1 VIPKRTVLLIV
12 LSIVLISIA
21 VRYPL
26 VEHERNQ
33 TDSYFIHQLSYS
45 IVDSGYAK
53 WTFSAFSYVGYY
65 PFSYPSGM
73 PFLVAEV
80 SSLTGLNIESCIL
93 LTDFVLASVFCLAC
107 FVLARQFLRR
117 PEYVLLATLLVT
129 LGSRFVDTSYWNAS
143 ARVPFVVL
151 FTLVVFVSFR
161 AAAMGQKRLFILAGI
176 LAVGCLAMHHMAVLL
191 VLFGVGY
198 LLAAFET
205 FYFLERFSLH
215 RRRMAVAF
223 NVVSGLSIV
232 VFVVGFSGRFGI
244 PGFSSFEK
252 TYLLDINPTALS
264 IILNMAASY
273 TNQIGF
279 ILLFALMGM
288 PSLFR
293 SSRLTLE
300 TLFPLAVLIVFIPVM
315 GSGLYVSMLLAP
327 FIAILGTMWIAKLL
341 MSSRRRF
348 TVLSIIVLLIVS
360 SVALPM
366 WSTQRWNENEYPSGQ
381 TVNVDDQIFND
392 GTYLRVNFKGTAA
405 ISNVDTTTSEL
416 AAIGHVTFL
425 GSGVWMALSGDV
437 TRGDI
442 ARNLTWSAEPFP
454 RNLYVWFEYP
464 QQPSVNF
471 FVLGLMISGV
481 AFVKGSTSDQSLY
494 YLNHPKLVVAV
505 DSLRPSEYVDLYSIN
520 PATFLTEIERSTT
533 EVDTTKANQQFS
545 SYECYQTA
553 ELTLYLVQLPSW

>member
-1 VIPKRTVLLIV
+1 MIPRRTVLLTV
-12 LSIVLISIA
+12 LSIVLIAIA

-93 LTDFVLASVFCLAC
+93 LTNFFLASVFSLTC

-143 ARVPFVVL
+143 ARGPFVVL

-161 AAAMGQKRLFILAGI
+161 AVAMGQSRLFILAGI

-191 VLFGVGY
+191 VLFGIGY

-205 FYFLERFSLH
+205 HYFLERFSLH

-223 NVVSGLSIV
+223 NVVSGLSVV
-232 VFVVGFSGRFGI
+232 VFAVGFSERFGT
-244 PGFSSFEK
+244 PGFSSFEE
-252 TYLLDINPTALS
+252 TSFLDINPTALS

-279 ILLFALMGM
+279 ILLFALMGI

-293 SSRLTLE
+293 SSRLSLE
-300 TLFPLAVLIVFIPVM
+300 TLFPLAVLIVFIPIL

-341 MSSRRRF
+341 ESSRRRL
-348 TVLSIIVLLIVS
+348 TVLSIIALLIVS
-360 SVALPM
+360 SAALPI
-366 WSTQRWNENEYPSGQ
+366 WSTQRWNEKEYLSGK
-381 TVNVDDQIFND
+381 TVNVDDQVFND
-392 GTYLRVNFKGTAA
+392 ATYLRVNFKGNAA

-425 GSGVWMALSGDV
+425 GSGLSMVLSGDV
-437 TRGDI
+437 TREDI
-442 ARNLTWSAEPFP
+442 VKNLKWSDTPFP
-454 RNLYVWFEYP
+454 RNLYMWFEYP
-464 QQPSVNF
+464 QQPSVDF
-471 FVLGLMISGV
+471 FVLGLMIAGV
-481 AFVKGSTSDQSLY
+481 GFAAGPQSSNGATDY
-494 YLNHPKLVVAV
+494 YLNHPKFVVAV

-520 PATFLTEIERSTT
+520 HAGFLAEIERSTT
-533 EVDTTKANQQFS
+533 NANQQFS

-553 ELTLYLVQLPSW
+553 GLTLYLVQLPF

>member
-1 VIPKRTVLLIV
+1 MIIPKRTVLLTV
-12 LSIVLISIA
+12 LSIVLIAIA

-33 TDSYFIHQLSYS
+33 ADSYFIHQLSDS

-53 WTFSAFSYVGYY
+53 WTFSVFSYVGYY

-93 LTDFVLASVFCLAC
+93 LTNFVLASLFCLAC
-107 FVLARQFLRR
+107 FVLARQFLRK
-117 PEYVLLATLLVT
+117 PEYVLLVTLLATL
-129 LGSRFVDTSYWNAS
+129 GPRFVDTSYWDAS
-143 ARVPFVVL
+143 ARGPFVVL
-151 FTLVVFVSFR
+151 FTIVVFASFR
-161 AAAMGQKRLFILAGI
+161 AVAMGQPRLFILAGI
-176 LAVGCLAMHHMAVLL
+176 LALGSLAMHHMAVLL

-198 LLAAFET
+198 LLAAFEAY
-205 FYFLERFSLH
+205 YFLERFSLH
-215 RRRMAVAF
+215 RRGMAVAF

-279 ILLFALMGM
+279 ILLFALMGI

-300 TLFPLAVLIVFIPVM
+300 TLFPLAVLIVFIPIL

-327 FIAILGTMWIAKLL
+327 FIAILGSMWIAKL
-341 MSSRRRF
+341 MESSRRKL
-348 TVLSIIVLLIVS
+348 TVLSTIVLLIVS
-360 SVALPM
+360 SAALPM

-381 TVNVDDQIFND
+381 TVSVDDQIFND
-392 GTYLRVNFKGTAA
+392 ATYLRVNFEGIDA

-416 AAIGHVTFL
+416 AAIGHVIFL
-425 GSGVWMALSGDV
+425 GSGISMVLSGDV
-437 TRGDI
+437 TREDI
-442 ARNLTWSAEPFP
+442 VRNLTWSAEPFP
-454 RNLYVWFEYP
+454 RNLYVWFDYP
-464 QQPSVNF
+464 QQPRVDIL
-471 FVLGLMISGV
+471 VYGLMIRGV
-481 AFVKGSTSDQSLY
+481 GFVAGPQSSQGATEY
-494 YLNHPKLVVAV
+494 YLNHPKFVVAV
-505 DSLRPSEYVDLYSIN
+505 DSLRPLEYVGLYSISH
-520 PATFLTEIERSTT
+520 ASFLTEIERSTT
-533 EVDTTKANQQFS
+533 NANPQFS

-553 ELTLYLVQLPSW
+553 ELTLYLVQLPL

>member
-1 VIPKRTVLLIV
+1 MISKRTVLLIL
-12 LSIVLISIA
+12 LSIVLIAIA

-33 TDSYFIHQLSYS
+33 TDSYFIHRLSCS

-93 LTDFVLASVFCLAC
+93 LTNFFLASVFSLTC

-143 ARVPFVVL
+143 ARGSFVVIS
-151 FTLVVFVSFR
+151 TLVVFVSFR
-161 AAAMGQKRLFILAGI
+161 AAAMGQNRLFILAGI

-198 LLAAFET
+198 LLAAFQT
-205 FYFLERFSLH
+205 HYFLERFSLH

-244 PGFSSFEK
+244 PSFSGFEK
-252 TYLLDINPTALS
+252 TSLLDINPTALS
-264 IILNMAASY
+264 IILNMAVSY

-279 ILLFALMGM
+279 ILLFALIGI

-300 TLFPLAVLIVFIPVM
+300 TLYPLAVLIVFIPVL
-315 GSGLYVSMLLAP
+315 GSSLYVSMLLAP
-327 FIAILGTMWIAKLL
+327 FVAILGSMWIAKLL
-341 MSSRRRF
+341 ESSRRRL
-348 TVLSIIVLLIVS
+348 TVLSIIALLIVS
-360 SVALPM
+360 SAALPI
-366 WSTQRWNENEYPSGQ
+366 WSTQRWNEKEYLSGK
-381 TVNVDDQIFND
+381 TVNVDDQVFND
-392 GTYLRVNFKGTAA
+392 ATYLRVNFKGNAA

-425 GSGVWMALSGDV
+425 GSGLSMVLSGDV
-437 TRGDI
+437 TREDI
-442 ARNLTWSAEPFP
+442 LRNLTWSAAPFP

-464 QQPSVNF
+464 QQPSVDF
-471 FVLGLMISGV
+471 FVLGLMVTGV
-481 AFVKGSTSDQSLY
+481 GFVAGPHNSDDATEY
-494 YLNHPKLVVAV
+494 YLNHPKFVVAV

-520 PATFLTEIERSTT
+520 HANFLTEMERSTT
-533 EVDTTKANQQFS
+533 NANKEFS

-553 ELTLYLVQLPSW
+553 GLTLYLVQLPF

>member
-1 VIPKRTVLLIV
+1 MV
-12 LSIVLISIA
+12 LSIVLIAIA

-80 SSLTGLNIESCIL
+80 SSLTGLSIESCIL
-93 LTDFVLASVFCLAC
+93 LTDFVLASLFCLVC

-143 ARVPFVVL
+143 ARGPFVVL
-151 FTLVVFVSFR
+151 FTLVVFLSFR
-161 AAAMGQKRLFILAGI
+161 AVAMGQNRLFILAGI

-191 VLFGVGY
+191 VLFGIGY

-205 FYFLERFSLH
+205 HYFLERFSLH

-232 VFVVGFSGRFGI
+232 VFVVGFSERFGT
-244 PGFSSFEK
+244 PGFSSFEE
-252 TYLLDINPTALS
+252 TSLLDINPTALS

-279 ILLFALMGM
+279 ILLFALMGI

-293 SSRLTLE
+293 SSRLCIE
-300 TLFPLAVLIVFIPVM
+300 TLFPLAVLIVFIPVL

-327 FIAILGTMWIAKLL
+327 VVAILGTMWIAKLL
-341 MSSRRRF
+341 ESSRRRL
-348 TVLSIIVLLIVS
+348 TVLSIIALLIVS
-360 SVALPM
+360 SAALPM
-366 WSTQRWNENEYPSGQ
+366 WSTQRWNEKEYLSGK
-381 TVNVDDQIFND
+381 TVNVDDQVFND
-392 GTYLRVNFKGTAA
+392 ATYLRVNFKGNAA
-405 ISNVDTTTSEL
+405 ISNVDTTASEL

-425 GSGVWMALSGDV
+425 GSGISMVLSGDV
-437 TRGDI
+437 TREDI
-442 ARNLTWSAEPFP
+442 LRNLKWSDAPFP
-454 RNLYVWFEYP
+454 RNLYMWFEYP
-464 QQPSVNF
+464 QQPSVEF
-471 FVLGLMISGV
+471 LVLALMITGV
-481 AFVKGSTSDQSLY
+481 RFVAGPQSSHDATEY
-494 YLNHPKLVVAV
+494 YLNHPKFVVAV
-505 DSLRPSEYVDLYSIN
+505 DSLRPSEYVDSYSVN
-520 PATFLTEIERSTT
+520 HAAFLTEIERSTT
-533 EVDTTKANQQFS
+533 NASQEFS

-553 ELTLYLVQLPSW
+553 GLTLYIVQLPF

>member
-1 VIPKRTVLLIV
+1 MIPKRTVLLTV
-12 LSIVLISIA
+12 LAIVLIAIA

-33 TDSYFIHQLSYS
+33 TDSYFIHRLSYS

-80 SSLTGLNIESCIL
+80 SSLTGLNIESCVL
-93 LTDFVLASVFCLAC
+93 LINFVLASLFCLVC
-107 FVLARQFLRR
+107 FVLARQFLKR

-143 ARVPFVVL
+143 ARGSFVVI

-161 AAAMGQKRLFILAGI
+161 AAAMGQNRLFILAGI

-205 FYFLERFSLH
+205 HYFLKRFSLH

-223 NVVSGLSIV
+223 NVVFGLSIV
-232 VFVVGFSGRFGI
+232 VFVVGFSERFGN
-244 PGFSSFEK
+244 PGFSSFEE
-252 TYLLDINPTALS
+252 TPLLDINPTALS

-273 TNQIGF
+273 TSQIGF
-279 ILLFALMGM
+279 ILLFALMGI

-293 SSRLTLE
+293 SSRLSLE
-300 TLFPLAVLIVFIPVM
+300 TLFPLAVLIVFIPIL
-315 GSGLYVSMLLAP
+315 GSALYVSMLLAP
-327 FIAILGTMWIAKLL
+327 FIAILGSMCIAKLL
-341 MSSRRRF
+341 ESSRRRL

-360 SVALPM
+360 SAALPI
-366 WSTQRWNENEYPSGQ
+366 WSTQRWNEEKYLSGE
-381 TVNVDDQIFND
+381 TVSVEDQVFND
-392 GTYLRVNFKGTAA
+392 AVYVSVNFKGIDA
-405 ISNVDTTTSEL
+405 ISNIDTTASEL
-416 AAIGHVTFL
+416 AAIGHGTFL
-425 GSGVWMALSGDV
+425 GSSIWMVLSGDV
-437 TRGDI
+437 TREDLL
-442 ARNLTWSAEPFP
+442 RNLTWSAAPFP

-464 QQPSVNF
+464 QPPNVDF
-471 FVLGLMISGV
+471 FVLGLMVTGV
-481 AFVKGSTSDQSLY
+481 GFVAGPQSSATEY

-505 DSLRPSEYVDLYSIN
+505 DSLRPSEYVNMYSISH
-520 PATFLTEIERSTT
+520 ASFLTEMERSTA
-533 EVDTTKANQQFS
+533 KANQQFS

-553 ELTLYLVQLPSW
+553 GLTLYLVQLPF